1 MAELL
6 LGVNIDHIATLR
18 NARGTAYPDPVQAGV
33 QRLTQDAYV
42 AVGDVATIF
51 TQVNGNAVGA
61 SLLGD
66 KRRLNRIGI
75 RGTACIT

>member
-1 MAELL
+1 
-6 LGVNIDHIATLR
+6 
-18 NARGTAYPDPVQAGV
+18 
-33 QRLTQDAYV
+33 
-42 AVGDVATIF
+42 VATIF

-61 SLLGD
+61 SLLSD

>member
-1 MAELL
+1 MRFSLAGNGQHLFGDRHL
-6 LGVNIDHIATLR
+6 QIH
-18 NARGTAYPDPVQAGV
+18 AGV
-33 QRLTQDAYV
+33 QRLTQDAHV
-42 AVGDVATIF
+42 PVGDVATIF

-61 SLLGD
+61 SLFSD